1 MNILVLGGGAREHAI
16 CWSIKKSKECRELF
30 CIPGNAGIREIA
42 ICEDINLKN
51 KRELSKFCKE
61 KVIELVIIGPEQY
74 LEDGISDFLRSKKI
88 SVFGPSK
95 KAAKL
100 ETSKTF
106 AKKFL
111 LKNNINTANYSEFK
125 SYSTAKKFIKKSK
138 FPLVIKADGLAAGKG
153 VIICSNK
160 KEALIGLDTLMK
172 QKKFGKAGNK
182 IIIEEYLDGF
192 EISYFAFFDKNSF
205 LKLGYALDHKRAFDE
220 NKGPNTG
227 GMGSF
232 SPSKIV
238 SKKMED
244 QILKKIIK
252 PTFKGLKNENLTYR
266 GILFFGLMITRKGPF
281 VIEYNVRFGDPE
293 CQTLLCNLKTDLL
306 KIIKLNIH
314 DRLSEIK
321 IKNTKQNVITVVLAS
336 KGYPG
341 KFKINSTLKNLS
353 NASLIKGVEIFH
365 GATTIKKGKVVS
377 TGGRVL
383 SITSKAKN
391 LKTARIQA
399 YKTIELI
406 DWSNGFFRSDIGLK
420 NS

>member
-1 MNILVLGGGAREHAI
+1 M
-16 CWSIKKSKECRELF
+16 
-30 CIPGNAGIREIA
+30 
-42 ICEDINLKN
+42 
-51 KRELSKFCKE
+51 
-61 KVIELVIIGPEQY
+61 
-74 LEDGISDFLRSKKI
+74 
-88 SVFGPSK
+88 
-95 KAAKL
+95 
-100 ETSKTF
+100 
-106 AKKFL
+106 
-111 LKNNINTANYSEFK
+111 
-125 SYSTAKKFIKKSK
+125 
-138 FPLVIKADGLAAGKG
+138 
-153 VIICSNK
+153 
-160 KEALIGLDTLMK
+160 
-172 QKKFGKAGNK
+172 
-182 IIIEEYLDGF
+182 
-192 EISYFAFFDKNSF
+192 
-205 LKLGYALDHKRAFDE
+205 GYALDHKRAFDE
-220 NKGPNTG
+220 DKGPNTG

-420 NS
+420 KLLTAFLL